1 MAPAL
6 KPPAFT
12 LAAALLMALVSAQ
25 DWPQFFAHAQTQA
38 PAPQQPQGRGAQPSR
53 ALVEDKIDPNPYD
66 VVPNWSLPYPKAGYA
81 WGSNPGVF
89 VDTDNRI
96 LVAVRGEIKLPDP
109 VPDGYRGFYGSI
121 FRSAI
126 SAPTN
131 EVRSCLV
138 VVDANGRIT
147 ETWSQWDKLFEGTN
161 GPHKIRIS
169 PYDPQRRVWVVG
181 ETKSQVYVFSND
193 GKQLLMTL
201 GEANVAKEDE
211 THFGRPQD
219 VAFLPDGSVLV
230 ADGLTN
236 SRIVK
241 LDANGKF
248 IKAWGS
254 RGTERGQF
262 NAVHA
267 VAVDRNRRIYV
278 ADRQNRRVQIF
289 DENGGFLAEWPNLR
303 FPNDILISDKTQ
315 DVWVS
320 DNMTTEIVKFDT
332 SGKRLFSWN
341 ASGTAPGGFGELH
354 EIAVDSQGIVYTAD
368 NVLGRL
374 QKLRPKAGADPAQ
387 LIGPPIALMPL
398 RAQ

>member
-1 MAPAL
+1 MRGMSLVGLIVITGIGMSLPARTQPAAP
-6 KPPAFT
+6 
-12 LAAALLMALVSAQ
+12 S
-25 DWPQFFAHAQTQA
+25 
-38 PAPQQPQGRGAQPSR
+38 QQ
-53 ALVEDKIDPNPYD
+53 LVENRIDPNPYD
-66 VVPNWSLPYPKAGYA
+66 PVADWSLPYPTPGYA

-89 VDTDNRI
+89 VESDNRI

-109 VPDGYRGFYGSI
+109 LPAGYRGFYGSI

-131 EVRSCLV
+131 EVRNCLV
-138 VVDANGRIT
+138 VVDANGRIV
-147 ETWSQWDKLFEGTN
+147 ERWSQWDSLFAGSN

-169 PYDPQRRVWVVG
+169 SYDPQRRVWVVG
-181 ETKSQVYVFSND
+181 ETRSQIYVFSND
-193 GKQLLMTL
+193 GKQLIQTL
-201 GEANVAKEDE
+201 GEADVAADDQ

-236 SRIVK
+236 SRVVK
-241 LDANGKF
+241 LDDKGRF
-248 IKAWGS
+248 VKAWGS
-254 RGTERGQF
+254 KGTEHGQF
-262 NAVHA
+262 NALHA
-267 VAVDRNRRIYV
+267 IAVDRNRRVYV
-278 ADRQNRRVQIF
+278 ADRLNKRVQVF
-289 DENGGFLAEWPNLR
+289 DENGAFLAEWPNLR

-354 EIAVDSQGIVYTAD
+354 ELAVDSQGTVYTAD
-368 NVLGRL
+368 NVLGRM
-374 QKLRPKAGADPAQ
+374 QKLRPKAGADPAH
-387 LIGPPIALMPL
+387 LIGPPMALAA
-398 RAQ
+398 RSGQ